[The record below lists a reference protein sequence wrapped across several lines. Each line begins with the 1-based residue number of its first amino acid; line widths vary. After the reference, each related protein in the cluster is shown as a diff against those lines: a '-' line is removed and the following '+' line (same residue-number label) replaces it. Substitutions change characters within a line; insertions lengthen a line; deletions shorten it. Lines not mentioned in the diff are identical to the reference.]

1 MFFLFLCLLLPSSS
15 LLALNFKSVF
25 SLQRIS
31 VENLPW
37 RGFGAT
43 CCACVSFAW
52 KIVRD
57 LPMVNIVSQTMN
69 KHKQPFMNNTWCAL
83 VIDSK
88 VFVAWKRQ
96 MLHDVSGGQQ
106 AYIRRKIYVWG
117 IEFCSQQ
124 KTENQHMLNAHQ
136 PISWRM
142 TSTKVSNSG
151 FFSTPYV
158 AAHLTVVGEG
168 GWVIYLGKNFFPKLV
183 KSKFFSLTYNVVR
196 FFSALYTSWGQFFPL
211 QDIISPWYIRPSFF
225 PSKSVYRIFF
235 LKHS

>member
-1 MFFLFLCLLLPSSS
+1 
-15 LLALNFKSVF
+15 
-25 SLQRIS
+25 
-31 VENLPW
+31 
-37 RGFGAT
+37 
-43 CCACVSFAW
+43 
-52 KIVRD
+52 
-57 LPMVNIVSQTMN
+57 MVIG
-69 KHKQPFMNNTWCAL
+69 
-83 VIDSK
+83 SK
-88 VFVAWKRQ
+88 VFIAWKRQ

-136 PISWRM
+136 PFSWRM

-196 FFSALYTSWGQFFPL
+196 FFFCIIYVMREIFSIAGYHFSQVYPSKLFPLEISL
-211 QDIISPWYIRPSFF
+211 QDIFY
-225 PSKSVYRIFF
+225 
-235 LKHS
+235 